1 VSAKEPGRDG
11 GSREGGVHRR
21 GFFTEGFRHLLKPL
35 ADLVESRVDRVDL
48 PEWMAEEEK
57 APESRYGRS
66 APYPSGESTAAT
78 LRVIRPPGALP
89 EVEFAKRC
97 TGCAECVK
105 VCPVSAI
112 HLVYSADPLLDR
124 KPAIDPATQACVVCD
139 DLSCMKVCPTGA
151 LQSLSREEIRMGLAV
166 LRKDVCLRT
175 TGEDC
180 QICVDKCPLGSRA
193 IDIPHMGAPVEV
205 RDGCVG
211 CGVCEM
217 YCPTQPRAIV
227 VEPLPKPNA
236 SA

>member
-1 VSAKEPGRDG
+1 M
-11 GSREGGVHRR
+11 
-21 GFFTEGFRHLLKPL
+21 
-35 ADLVESRVDRVDL
+35 DRVDL

-66 APYPSGESTAAT
+66 APYPSGESTAAP
-78 LRVIRPPGALP
+78 LRVIRPPGAIP
-89 EVEFAKRC
+89 EAEFAKRC

-180 QICVDKCPLGSRA
+180 QICVDKCPLGKAA
-193 IDIPHMGAPVEV
+193 IEIPHPGAAVLV
-205 RDGCVG
+205 KDGCTG

-217 YCPTQPRAIV
+217 YCPTEPRAIAI
-227 VEPLPKPNA
+227 EPRA
-236 SA
+236 